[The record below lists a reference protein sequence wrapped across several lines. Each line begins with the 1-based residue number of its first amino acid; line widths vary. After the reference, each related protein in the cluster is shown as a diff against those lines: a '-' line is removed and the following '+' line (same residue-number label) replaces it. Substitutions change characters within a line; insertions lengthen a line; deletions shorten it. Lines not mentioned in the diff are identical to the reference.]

1 MHLTSQLRSSSRQ
14 PIRLTVEELERR
26 DCPSS
31 PGDWPMFNHD
41 PAGSRVNPATSALSL
56 TAVAHQGLAVRW
68 RFNTPA
74 SVSGTPAVVGRVVY
88 DGDLAGNFYALRD
101 TARGPLLLWQRNVG
115 ASITGSPLVQAI
127 GPHKQEVI
135 FGDQAGFVDAL
146 DAATGNL
153 DWRVRPNTTNPE
165 MAIYGSAT
173 AVALGNTTYVALGV
187 ASNEEGDAITPTHPR
202 FTSRGSVV
210 LLDPSNGRIVWQTY
224 LVTDA
229 ESAAGASGAP
239 VWSTPTFDRQ
249 SGMLYVTTGNNYSLP
264 ATPTSDAFVALHVT
278 TGRILW
284 TTQTTAGDTFTDQAG
299 ASPSRPDFDFGDSP
313 QVYRLPNG
321 HKVVGAGQKSGV
333 YFVLDAA
340 TGRVLHSRALE
351 PGGALC
357 GLFADTAVD
366 QRSGLV
372 LVNGINWPN
381 PGTSLPTRGDLF
393 AVSLNGSRRIWDF
406 QTPISPNITGV
417 AVANG
422 VVYFQSLLNGEL
434 FALDE
439 KTGALL
445 AKAVTAGSSSGP
457 AIAHGSLYEGA
468 GFAFG
473 ANLVNEPNVSGSIV
487 AIGLRGS
494 RPAVS
499 AATRR
504 AEQQNMADILRA
516 LSLG

>member
-1 MHLTSQLRSSSRQ
+1 MLFTNPSLSSDPRKAT
-14 PIRLTVEELERR
+14 ILAVEELERR

-41 PAGSRVNPATSALSL
+41 PGGSRVNPAASALSPA
-56 TAVAHQGLAVRW
+56 AVARFGLAVRW

-74 SVSGTPAVVGRVVY
+74 SVSGTPAVVGSVVY

-101 TARGPLLLWQRNVG
+101 TAHGPRLLWQRNVG

-135 FGDQAGFVDAL
+135 VGDQAGFVDAL
-146 DAATGNL
+146 DAATGVL

-173 AVALGNTTYVALGV
+173 AVPLGHTTYVAIGV
-187 ASNEEGDAITPTHPR
+187 SSNEEGDAVTPTHPR

-210 LLDPSNGRIVWQTY
+210 LLDPHNGRVVWQTD
-224 LVTDA
+224 LITDA
-229 ESAAGASGAP
+229 ESAAGASGAG

-249 SGMLYVTTGNNYSLP
+249 TGILYVTTGNNYSTP
-264 ATPTSDAFVALHVT
+264 ATQTSDAFVALDAA
-278 TGRILW
+278 TGRLLW
-284 TTQTTAGDTFTDQAG
+284 TTQTTPGDTFADQANPTG
-299 ASPSRPDFDFGDSP
+299 ADFDFGDSP
-313 QVYRLPNG
+313 QIYRLPSG
-321 HKVVGAGQKSGV
+321 RKVVGAGQKSGV

-340 TGRVLHSRALE
+340 TGRVLHKRALE
-351 PGGALC
+351 PGGALG

-366 QRSGLV
+366 QRAGLV

-393 AVSLNGSRRIWDF
+393 AVSLNGSRVWDF
-406 QTPISPNITGV
+406 QTPQSPNITGV

-422 VVYFQSLLNGEL
+422 VVYFQSLLDGDL

-457 AIAHGSLYEGA
+457 AVAHGSLYEGT

-473 ANLVNEPNVSGSIV
+473 ANLVNEPDVSGGIV

-494 RPAVS
+494 LPAIS
-499 AATRR
+499 GATRR
-504 AEQQNMADILRA
+504 AQQQNMADILRA
-516 LSLG
+516 LALS